1 MLNEKYHHTHYSWQQ
16 FYIIRGTRDKMKLIG
31 GLQSRDAE
39 RMAFLANILGMNKP
53 EPKSFLL
60 IYFFFCNIFIAE
72 VGILYL
78 KIQVLLVFVCLFIC
92 FGSCLQE
99 ARNWNGGHIK
109 SVNTLYTFFALL
121 GRSIT
126 AGKCHSCVGIEMV
139 RVLEVKSSFSVCLFA
154 F

>member
-1 MLNEKYHHTHYSWQQ
+1 
-16 FYIIRGTRDKMKLIG
+16 MKLIG

-78 KIQVLLVFVCLFIC
+78 KIQVLLVFVCSFVLVLAFRK
-92 FGSCLQE
+92 QE
-99 ARNWNGGHIK
+99 
-109 SVNTLYTFFALL
+109 
-121 GRSIT
+121 
-126 AGKCHSCVGIEMV
+126 IEMV
-139 RVLEVKSSFSVCLFA
+139 GTLKV
-154 F
+154 